1 MEGVGGFVLSFAPV
15 AGAGCSGGFEG
26 RGAGSRAGRGGG
38 LEGGEFSGRW
48 GEEKDFLGLE
58 GCEME
63 GRGERGFEDAELRGY
78 HKLLILR
85 GDGEVVMDG
94 AGEVDDG

>member
-1 MEGVGGFVLSFAPV
+1 MEGVGGFVLNFAPV

-48 GEEKDFLGLE
+48 GEENDFLGLE

-63 GRGERGFEDAELRGY
+63 EREEGGCEDAELRGY
-78 HKLLILR
+78 HKLLIFW
-85 GDGEVVMDG
+85 GDGEAVVDG
-94 AGEVDDG
+94 IGEVDDG